1 MDWTDVH
8 YRQLARLISRRTWLW
23 TEMVVDK
30 TVLHAQQ
37 LDRFLW
43 FPPEQHPIV
52 LQLGGSDPQTLAAA
66 AVKARCRRGRGGG
79 RARRGGGGGGGA
91 PAGGLCFA
99 VQPCSCGPV
108 GGRARPC

>member
-30 TVLHAQQ
+30 TIIHTPH

-43 FPPEQHPIV
+43 FPPEQHPVV
-52 LQLGGSDPQTLAAA
+52 LQLGGSDPATLAAA
-66 AVKARCRRGRGGG
+66 VVKVGVAAGREWQQ
-79 RARRGGGGGGGA
+79 
-91 PAGGLCFA
+91 LC
-99 VQPCSCGPV
+99 CSSSM
-108 GGRARPC
+108 